1 MKRRRIIQIVAAV
14 MIVAAIAVMLVVVT
28 GVDAIAPGSSQPA
41 PGLPTPANT
50 AVVRSTTQPV
60 SHRAVGTVESKLS
73 STVSPRIQGQV
84 LAVLVEAGDRVEPD
98 QVLVRLQSEELQH
111 RLAQARNGLESARA
125 EAEAARQSYERVE
138 KLYAQEAATE
148 TRLEQA
154 RARHR
159 KAAAAV
165 EVAQNQIA
173 EAEAVAGYTDVR
185 SGMAGMVTRRLVDPG
200 DLAWPGKPLIELH
213 DPQRLRL
220 EAELREGLIDRVAL
234 DDKLE
239 VTFGSLGSS
248 VHGTVEEIL
257 PYADPRSRSF
267 AVRVA
272 LPQIAGL
279 HPGMFG
285 RLHVPLEERSGV
297 VVDRRAIERVGQL
310 ATIRVRGEDGVW
322 RRRYVTL
329 GARRGEQVEILSGL
343 TAGETIGWD
352 DT

>member
-1 MKRRRIIQIVAAV
+1 MKRRRVIQVVAAV
-14 MIVAAIAVMLVVVT
+14 LIVAAIVVMLLVVT
-28 GVDAIAPGSSQPA
+28 GVDAVTPGASQPA
-41 PGLPTPANT
+41 PGLPTPDHTTVAQST
-50 AVVRSTTQPV
+50 AHPV

-84 LAVLVEAGDRVEPD
+84 LAVAVEAGERVELD
-98 QVLVRLQSEELQH
+98 QVLVQLQSDELQH
-111 RLAQARNGLESARA
+111 RLAQARNSLESARA
-125 EAEAARQSYERVE
+125 EAEAARQSYERIE

-148 TRLEQA
+148 TGLEQA

-165 EVAQNQIA
+165 EVAQNQVA
-173 EAEAVAGYTDVR
+173 EAETFAGYATLR
-185 SGMAGMVTRRLVDPG
+185 SGMQGMVTRRLVDPG

-213 DPQRLRL
+213 DPQSLRL
-220 EAELREGLIDRVAL
+220 EAELREGLIDRVAVGDRL
-234 DDKLE
+234 T
-239 VTFGSLGSS
+239 VTLGSLDAT
-248 VHGTVEEIL
+248 VEGTVEEIL

-267 AVRVA
+267 AVRVS
-272 LPQIAGL
+272 LPQMAGL

-285 RLHVPLEERSGV
+285 RLHVPLDERSGV

-329 GARRGEQVEILSGL
+329 GARRGDQVEVLSGL
-343 TAGETIGWD
+343 TPGETIGWD
-352 DT
+352 DA